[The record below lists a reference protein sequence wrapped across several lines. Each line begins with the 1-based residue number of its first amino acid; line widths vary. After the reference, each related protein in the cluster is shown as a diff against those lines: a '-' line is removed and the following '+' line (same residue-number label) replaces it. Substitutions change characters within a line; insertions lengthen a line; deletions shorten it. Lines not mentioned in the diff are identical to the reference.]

1 MHRDSPIRIRLRA
14 SLQLAI
20 LLTAAHAAAI
30 ASLWPLAV
38 TPSIKFALGAIALTS
53 CGFFL
58 LRDAL
63 LRFSGSVIVIELA
76 EEGAC
81 VLTDRAGRERKGAV
95 LGDSFVSSF
104 LTVLHCRLVGQRHG
118 RSVVIFPDAV
128 EEDAFR
134 RLRVWLR
141 WKMSPRA

>member
-1 MHRDSPIRIRLRA
+1 MHRDSPIRVRLRA
-14 SLQLAI
+14 SLKLAV
-20 LLTAAHAAAI
+20 LLTVAHVAAI
-30 ASLWPLAV
+30 ASFWPLAV
-38 TPSIKFALGAIALTS
+38 APSIKLAFGAIALAS

-63 LRFSGSVIVIELA
+63 LRLSGSVIAIELA

-104 LTVLHCRLVGQRHG
+104 LTVVRCRLIGQRRR

-128 EEDAFR
+128 DGEEFR

-141 WKMSPRA
+141 WKTSPRA